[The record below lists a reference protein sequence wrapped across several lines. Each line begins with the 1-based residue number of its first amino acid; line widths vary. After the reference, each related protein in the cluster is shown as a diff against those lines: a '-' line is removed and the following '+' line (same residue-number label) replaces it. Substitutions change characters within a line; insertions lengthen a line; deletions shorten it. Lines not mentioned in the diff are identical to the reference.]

1 MCVFLLICF
10 GLIGFSPPPKKKNVF
25 FELHFIRNSYS
36 EYVGSRYL
44 VFHAAS
50 ALQYNKNHLP
60 IPNKINSSFSAQKSE
75 KKQDMRNPFLWQ
87 RKGYAQL
94 HFQINIFA
102 AELVSFS
109 FISIINNH
117 GMSQRLSAIG

>member
-1 MCVFLLICF
+1 MCSL
-10 GLIGFSPPPKKKNVF
+10 NYT
-25 FELHFIRNSYS
+25 RYS